1 MFASSRSGIAVVGFS
16 LLFVQAGCQP
26 EPAKVVEPP
35 PPEVTVSQPIER
47 EVADYFEF
55 TGYTAAVDSVELRAR
70 VAGYLTKIVAKEGE
84 EVAEGQGLFQ
94 IDPEPFLAELR
105 RADAEVE
112 KWQAAL
118 ARTDANLK
126 RTKKLRPSG
135 AKTEEDLEEAIAEKG
150 VNEASLAAAK
160 TAVEKAKLD
169 LGYTQIRAPF
179 AGRVGRNNVSIGN
192 LIAPGQVVLT
202 TLVAMDPMYVYFNMD
217 EPTLLRCIED
227 QRGNGAKSGSPAKL
241 KDRKIPV
248 RIGLAN
254 DVGHPHVGV
263 IDFADNQVDPSTGT
277 ILIRGVF
284 PNKERRLA
292 PGLFVNVRVDYGKP
306 VKSLLVSDRAVGTDQ
321 GQKFLLG
328 VDDKN
333 VVQYR
338 SVKLGPLREGLRVVE
353 TGLTAG
359 EWIVVN
365 GLQRARPGITVQ
377 ARKAPMPLPAAAET
391 AAKVTPVSASK
402 PTGKE

>member
-1 MFASSRSGIAVVGFS
+1 
-16 LLFVQAGCQP
+16 
-26 EPAKVVEPP
+26 
-35 PPEVTVSQPIER
+35 
-47 EVADYFEF
+47 
-55 TGYTAAVDSVELRAR
+55 
-70 VAGYLTKIVAKEGE
+70 
-84 EVAEGQGLFQ
+84 
-94 IDPEPFLAELR
+94 
-105 RADAEVE
+105 
-112 KWQAAL
+112 
-118 ARTDANLK
+118 
-126 RTKKLRPSG
+126 
-135 AKTEEDLEEAIAEKG
+135 
-150 VNEASLAAAK
+150 
-160 TAVEKAKLD
+160 
-169 LGYTQIRAPF
+169 
-179 AGRVGRNNVSIGN
+179 
-192 LIAPGQVVLT
+192 
-202 TLVAMDPMYVYFNMD
+202 MD

-227 QRGNGAKSGSPAKL
+227 ERGSGGAKSGSPAKL

-254 DVGHPHVGV
+254 EVGHPHVGV

-338 SVKLGPLREGLRVVE
+338 SVKLGPIREGLRVVE

-377 ARKAPMPLPAAAET
+377 ARKAPMPVPAAPET
-391 AAKVTPVSASK
+391 AVKVTPVSASK
-402 PTGKE
+402 PTSKE